1 MEQSLTTVNVLVVDN
16 DEHIRSFLAEALEA
30 HGATVTVVE
39 TAQQALTTLQE
50 WLPDVL
56 VSDLEMPDHD
66 GLWLIA
72 QVRALSL
79 ARGGMTPAACLTG
92 FSEPELRATLLR
104 AGFQFH
110 IAKPVKLETLVG
122 VVALLALKP

>member
-16 DEHIRSFLAEALEA
+16 DEHIRSLLEEALEG

-110 IAKPVKLETLVG
+110 IEKPVKIETLVG